1 MQLFYNPN
9 IDETTE
15 SFSFDKEESK
25 HIIKVLRKKDTDILF
40 VTNGLGLLLKT
51 EITLASDNK
60 CTVKTLATEQAE
72 TSKYHL
78 HLAVAP
84 TKMNDR
90 YEWFLEKATEIGV
103 HEITPII
110 CDRSERKAVNQE
122 RFEKILL
129 TAMKQSNVCFLPKLN
144 EAITFKEF
152 IKHKNDGLQLIAHC
166 EETNK
171 KSLKSVLKANENV
184 TLLIGPEG
192 DFSEKE
198 IALAIENNF
207 VAVSLGNTRLR
218 TETAAIV
225 ACHSVV
231 FLNESPLTPT
241 RATANW
247 RSKGGITE

>member
-1 MQLFYNPN
+1 MQLFYNPTIN
-9 IDETTE
+9 ETTE

-25 HIIKVLRKKDTDILF
+25 HIIKVLRKKDSDILY
-40 VTNGLGLLLKT
+40 VTNGLGHLFKT

-60 CTVKTLATEQAE
+60 CTVKIISFEKSAP
-72 TSKYHL
+72 SKFHL

-90 YEWFLEKATEIGV
+90 FEWFLEKATEIGI

-110 CDRSERKAVNQE
+110 CDRSERKVINTE
-122 RFEKILL
+122 RFDKIIL
-129 TAMKQSNVCFLPKLN
+129 TAMKQSNVLFLPKLN
-144 EAITFKEF
+144 DAISFKEF
-152 IKHKNDGLQLIAHC
+152 IKQKQEGLNFIAHC

-171 KSLKSVLKANENV
+171 KTLKSALEANQNV

-192 DFSEKE
+192 DFTEKE
-198 IALAIENNF
+198 IELALEANYIP
-207 VAVSLGNTRLR
+207 VSLGNTRLR

-231 FLNESPLTPT
+231 FVNE
-241 RATANW
+241 
-247 RSKGGITE
+247 E